1 MYLHPK
7 AFYDETAFDSGEL
20 LYHIKLKQGDTA
32 KYVLL
37 PSDPKSV
44 AMTGSYL
51 DNAKLIADY
60 REYVT
65 VTGEYKGVPVS
76 IVSTGMGG
84 PSTAIAVEELIKVG
98 SCTFIRI
105 GTSRGLNPKLKPS
118 DLVIVQG
125 AIKDEGTSSEYIP
138 REYPALANID
148 IVKALKEAS
157 ETLNYNYHIGVVHST
172 DCLYGMLEPEKSFF
186 RKRYKN
192 KLKYYMKAGALTSDM
207 ESAALFSVASLRRVR
222 AGCLMAITTDKDH
235 MIRVA
240 LNAIVILDQAT
251 KGQKNA

>member
-1 MYLHPK
+1 MYSHPK
-7 AFYDETAFDSGEL
+7 AFYDETAFNNGEL

-37 PSDPKSV
+37 PSDPKYV
-44 AMTGSYL
+44 AVIACYL

-65 VTGEYKGVPVS
+65 VTGEYKGIPVS

-84 PSTAIAVEELIKVG
+84 SSTAIAVEELIKVG

-105 GTSRGLNPKLKPS
+105 GTAIGLSPKLQDN
-118 DLVIVQG
+118 DLVIAQG

-138 REYPALANID
+138 HEYPALANID
-148 IVKALKEAS
+148 IVRALKEAS
-157 ETLNYNYHIGVVHST
+157 ETLNYNHYIGVVHST
-172 DCLYGMLEPEKSFF
+172 DCLYGTLEPEKSFF
-186 RKRYKN
+186 SERFQS
-192 KLKYYMKAGALTSDM
+192 KLNNYTKAGALASDM

-222 AGCLMAITTDKDH
+222 AGCIMAIAPDKDY
-235 MIRVA
+235 MIKVA
-240 LNAIVILDQAT
+240 LDAIVILDKAT
-251 KGQKNA
+251 KGESNA